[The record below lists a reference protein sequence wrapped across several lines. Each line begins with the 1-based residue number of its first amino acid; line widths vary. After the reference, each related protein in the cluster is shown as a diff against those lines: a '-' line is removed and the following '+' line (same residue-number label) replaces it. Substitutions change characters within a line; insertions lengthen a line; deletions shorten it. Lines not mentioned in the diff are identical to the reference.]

1 MLRRRSAAKGQDGKD
16 GGDDKHG
23 RKADGKE
30 HLQFDCKKC
39 GTANDVAVVR
49 VRACLPLRCAKFLH
63 LLVKIRMGTSNP
75 LGLQHTTV
83 VVHVFIAQ

>member
-16 GGDDKHG
+16 GGDDKPGH
-23 RKADGKE
+23 KADGKE

-49 VRACLPLRCAKFLH
+49 ARAWFCPFTCAQSLLLH
-63 LLVKIRMGTSNP
+63 NPAVCERRVKKHSER
-75 LGLQHTTV
+75 L
-83 VVHVFIAQ
+83 